1 QPIDI
6 SVGHSEHINLFV
18 PKGALDRPGRAL
30 HGTLFHRDRLP
41 CRMLTQHLLY
51 LLESVSASRKAP
63 VAVLVRTTLAV
74 LQRCLGAS
82 SREQGSQIWVES
94 LQERVLAHIESQ
106 LGDPALGP
114 ATLQKKFRI

>member
-1 QPIDI
+1 ARYIRDHGVIQRGQFVDCVLVRLSRGGTARGNFGEAANVEMREGDIYVSDLSQPIDI

-63 VAVLVRTTLAV
+63 VAVLVR
-74 LQRCLGAS
+74 
-82 SREQGSQIWVES
+82 
-94 LQERVLAHIESQ
+94 
-106 LGDPALGP
+106 
-114 ATLQKKFRI
+114 